1 MAPESITVDLD
12 HAKKL
17 PLFEAWK
24 DISGYEGLYRISNLG
39 RVERMY
45 KHGGSRFLKPS
56 WRGRYLSISLSKGN
70 RKVNATISR
79 LVAMAFIPNPD
90 SKPQVNHID
99 GNRGRN
105 DVYNLE
111 WATPSENTQHAVDTG
126 LRARV
131 QGVALQSQNGRP
143 PWNKGKKTGQIP
155 WNKSL
160 PLAA

>member
-79 LVAMAFIPNPD
+79 LVAMAFIPLSAESRRVHVLPSAGGDRNTPPHGE
-90 SKPQVNHID
+90 SLPID
-99 GNRGRN
+99 KAGASPAVQTFRSRLWELLKEFL
-105 DVYNLE
+105 DVD
-111 WATPSENTQHAVDTG
+111 APTPSNFHEYM
-126 LRARV
+126 
-131 QGVALQSQNGRP
+131 RP
-143 PWNKGKKTGQIP
+143 W
-155 WNKSL
+155 
-160 PLAA
+160 